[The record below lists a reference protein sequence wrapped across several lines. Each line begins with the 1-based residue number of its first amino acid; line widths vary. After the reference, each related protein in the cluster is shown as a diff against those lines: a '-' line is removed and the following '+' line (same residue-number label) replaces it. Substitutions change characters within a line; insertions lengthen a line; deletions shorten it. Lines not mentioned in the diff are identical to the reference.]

1 MAKKK
6 SIEELVADI
15 KNINKKIQTLEK
27 FINDEK
33 KQKETKFGKIDK
45 SSENLDNA
53 IRSLKIEVQALEPRF
68 ENDLEEQSKKLQQ
81 SIDDFSTFKQ
91 ELAEEMEKIE
101 EKDKALED
109 LRSEVKEKDI
119 ILKEKE
125 KELKN
130 LKDQFSE
137 SISRLA
143 KLESEHEELEK
154 KYDQAK
160 TLGEELKTSLDSTEK
175 EYKEFKDKEEP
186 VMAQN
191 ESIRRILNVTDQGK
205 IYLALVE
212 AFPNSLTID
221 DLSDVCDLTAVL
233 LKPSLLAMEEIEV
246 IEFNPSTREVKLVTY
261 D

>member
-6 SIEELVADI
+6 SIEELVADM

-27 FINDEK
+27 FMNDEK

-45 SSENLDNA
+45 STENLDNA
-53 IRSLKIEVQALEPRF
+53 IRSLKIEVQAMGQRF
-68 ENDLEEQSKKLQQ
+68 ENDLEETDKNLQQ
-81 SIDDFSTFKQ
+81 SIDEFNTFRT

-109 LRSEVKEKDI
+109 LRSQIKEKNI
-119 ILKEKE
+119 VLKEKE
-125 KELKN
+125 KELKDVKN
-130 LKDQFSE
+130 QFSE

-143 KLESEHEELEK
+143 KLESDYENLEE
-154 KYDQAK
+154 KYNQAQ
-160 TLGEELKTSLDSTEK
+160 TLSEELKDSLESTKK
-175 EYKEFKDKEEP
+175 EYKEFKAKEEP

-212 AFPNSLTID
+212 SFPKSLTID
-221 DLSDVCDLTAVL
+221 DLSNTCDTTAVL

-246 IEFNPSTREVKLVTY
+246 IEFNPSTREVKLVEY

>member
-33 KQKETKFGKIDK
+33 KQNESKFTKVDK
-45 SSENLDNA
+45 FTENLDNA
-53 IRSLKIEVQALEPRF
+53 IRSLKIEVQAMGQRF
-68 ENDLEEQSKKLQQ
+68 ENDLEETGKTIQQ
-81 SIDDFSTFKQ
+81 SIDDFNTFKT
-91 ELAEEMEKIE
+91 ELVEEMEKIE
-101 EKDKALED
+101 EKDQTIED
-109 LRSEVKEKDI
+109 LRSQVKEKEI
-119 ILKEKE
+119 VLKEKE
-125 KELKN
+125 KEHKE

-143 KLESEHEELEK
+143 KLESDYEDLEEM
-154 KYDQAK
+154 YNQTQ
-160 TLGEELKTSLDSTEK
+160 TLAEELKDSLETTEK
-175 EYKEFKDKEEP
+175 EYEEFKAKEEP

-191 ESIRRILNVTDQGK
+191 ESIRRILSVTDQGK

-212 AFPNSLTID
+212 AFPKSLTID
-221 DLSDVCDLTAVL
+221 DLSEICDTTAVL

-246 IEFNPSTREVKLVTY
+246 IEFNPSTREVKLVEY